1 MKDSPKILIIKLSSL
16 GDIIHTLPAF
26 QSLRASFPEGRIDWL
41 VECRLAFLL
50 SAVPGIDHVI
60 PIDTRAL
67 RHTLVSRQSWHRLL
81 EPIRRLRSVRYDAA
95 IDFQGLI
102 KTAVIGFGS
111 RARMR
116 IGFAKTLVRERP
128 AQWFYQRKVEKP
140 VVPIHVARLNLLLAM
155 AAGARQ
161 SELTACLRAGD
172 ADTRTME
179 GRLLQEQLSDFAIIN
194 PGGGWPTK
202 KWQPAR
208 YGQLAVRIQNE
219 LQMKVVVVTGPGEES
234 LYREIAAECGGRLPV
249 HLDVPFLQLI
259 PLLQRARVVISGDTG
274 PLHLA
279 CALRIPVVAIMGP
292 TAPTRNGPWTETDEV
307 VVHYLPCSFCNGR
320 SCPTGNEC
328 MDIGVEE
335 VFRAVVRRLE
345 KKH

>member
-26 QSLRASFPEGRIDWL
+26 QSLRATFPEGRIDWL
-41 VECRLAFLL
+41 VERRLAFLL

-67 RHTLVSRQSWHRLL
+67 RNNFTSRQSWYRLL
-81 EPIRRLRSVRYDAA
+81 EPIRSLRSLRYDAV
-95 IDFQGLI
+95 IDFQGLF
-102 KTAVIGFGS
+102 KTALISFSSG
-111 RARMR
+111 AKTR
-116 IGFAKTLVRERP
+116 IGFSKALVRERP
-128 AQWFYQRKVEKP
+128 AHWFYQRKVEKP
-140 VVPIHVARLNLLLAM
+140 AAPVHVARLNLLLAK
-155 AAGARQ
+155 AAGACQ
-161 SELTACLRAGD
+161 SELTACLQAGD
-172 ADTRTME
+172 ADTRTIAS
-179 GRLLQEQLSDFAIIN
+179 RLLQEQLSEFAVIN

-208 YGQLAVRIQNE
+208 YGDLAARIQNE
-219 LQMKVVVVTGPGEES
+219 LQMRVVVVTGPGEAS
-234 LYREIAAECGGRLPV
+234 IYQEIAAKCTGRLPV

-279 CALRIPVVAIMGP
+279 CALGIPAVAIMGP
-292 TAPTRNGPWTETDEV
+292 TSPIRNGPWSETDRV

-320 SCPTGNEC
+320 SCPTSNEC
-328 MDIGVEE
+328 MDIEVEE
-335 VFRAVVRRLE
+335 VFEAVVRRLE
-345 KKH
+345 KEH